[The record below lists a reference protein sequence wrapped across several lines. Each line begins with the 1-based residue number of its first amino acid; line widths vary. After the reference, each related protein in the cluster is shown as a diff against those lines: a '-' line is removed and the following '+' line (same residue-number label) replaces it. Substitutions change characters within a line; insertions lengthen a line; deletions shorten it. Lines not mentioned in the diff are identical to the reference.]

1 MAVWFEPS
9 LGSRSFRLPPAAVS
23 NTFFHLCCLFNRFL
37 RFCLA
42 MEIDTP
48 AAACCASL
56 SRCLLLK
63 IVSSCQRQLQQQPH
77 RCCQCASVGGRWPT
91 KSRNTNTSNKKKKK
105 PDHTACKWSW
115 WSQMHFEFSTA
126 HQRKENEHVFNSDFY
141 CFCLLACRAL
151 IVGWA

>member
-1 MAVWFEPS
+1 M
-9 LGSRSFRLPPAAVS
+9 GSRSFRLPPAAVS
-23 NTFFHLCCLFNRFL
+23 NTFFFYHLCCLFNRFL

-48 AAACCASL
+48 AAACWASL

-105 PDHTACKWSW
+105 TNLTTLPVSGVDGVKCTSNFPQLTK
-115 WSQMHFEFSTA
+115 E
-126 HQRKENEHVFNSDFY
+126 RKMNMF
-141 CFCLLACRAL
+141 LTL
-151 IVGWA
+151 IFITFLC